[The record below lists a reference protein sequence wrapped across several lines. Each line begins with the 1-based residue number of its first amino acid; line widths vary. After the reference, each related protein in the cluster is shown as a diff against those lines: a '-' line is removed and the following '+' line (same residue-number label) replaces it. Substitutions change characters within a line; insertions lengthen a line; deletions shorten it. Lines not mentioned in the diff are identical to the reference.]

1 MWRRCRKSH
10 AAHRNLQTAEEFTF
24 SPAKQLV
31 KHMLP
36 AVQDMLCAIA
46 RMIAIDL

>member
-10 AAHRNLQTAEEFTF
+10 AAHRNLQTAEEFNF
-24 SPAKQLV
+24 SVTKQLV
-31 KHMLP
+31 KHMLS

-46 RMIAIDL
+46 RVTEIDL